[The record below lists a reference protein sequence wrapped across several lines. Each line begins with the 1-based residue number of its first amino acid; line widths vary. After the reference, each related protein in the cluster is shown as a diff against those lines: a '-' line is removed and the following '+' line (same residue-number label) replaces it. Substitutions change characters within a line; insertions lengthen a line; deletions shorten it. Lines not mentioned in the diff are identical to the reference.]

1 MSRKKIP
8 IITSDKFWLISA
20 YELYKTSGVENFRDE
35 NGYLDYIVPISM
47 TASFGDDYWL
57 RGAFDDRGDQALN
70 VASNDYILGENPSL
84 SWEYAARPCFKISF

>member
-8 IITSDKFWLISA
+8 ITTSDKFWLISA

-70 VASNDYILGENPSL
+70 VDYDCIVGNSPTLSNT
-84 SWEYAARPCFKISF
+84 YAARPCFKISF